1 MREMLSADQFHELLT
16 AEIQG
21 DLAGIE
27 AFERDNH
34 LSPYFRQYYSSYHS
48 NPRKVTR
55 TVNGAVARRRHIS
68 DFCEGLRQ
76 RFGPHPLVLDVGCGY
91 GSDSLFLANLGCR
104 VIGVDPSEEKI
115 AVARQRARYWRSN
128 LGEAPEPEF
137 VSGFLEEMDAWPAG
151 SFEGIFVAECL
162 HHCEPVENVLLKMR
176 ELISDDGSVCVLES
190 NAGSPAVSLKR
201 NRAVK
206 GQRRLLRRSDDRF
219 ILYGNENIRSATE
232 WRRLF
237 RDCGFEIRDRHFA
250 RHLVSE
256 LFGSSAL
263 DATLCAAPGAGLA
276 CLHVSFELET
286 RLALEGE

>member
-1 MREMLSADQFHELLT
+1 MREMLSAEQFHELLT

-21 DLAGIE
+21 DLAGTE

-34 LSPYFRQYYSSYHS
+34 LTPYFRRYYSSYNS

-115 AVARQRARYWRSN
+115 AVARHRARYWRSN
-128 LGEAPEPEF
+128 LGEAPEPQF
-137 VSGFLEEMDAWPAG
+137 ASGFLEEMDVWPAG

-176 ELISDDGSVCVLES
+176 ELISDDGSAFVLEN
-190 NAGSPAVSLKR
+190 NAGSPAMSIKR
-201 NRAVK
+201 DRAVE
-206 GQRRLLRRSDDRF
+206 GPRRLLRRSGDRYS
-219 ILYGNENIRSATE
+219 LYGNENYRSASQ
-232 WRRLF
+232 WRCLF
-237 RDCGFEIRDRHFA
+237 RDCGFEISEVHFA

-256 LFGSSAL
+256 LFVSSAL
-263 DATLCAAPGAGLA
+263 DAMLCAAPGAGLA
-276 CLHVSFELET
+276 CLHVSFELKT
-286 RLALEGE
+286 RLASEGV